1 MKMIIVYFLGYNS
14 KKAEI
19 LSVSFMMLFRY
30 TENDWWTVSL
40 Q

>member
-1 MKMIIVYFLGYNS
+1 MKIIVVYFLGYIS

-19 LSVSFMMLFRY
+19 LSLSFMMLFRH
-30 TENDWWTVSL
+30 TENDWWTISL